1 MEVPDPIHGTI
12 TLSPLCA
19 AFARHRWFKRLKRV
33 QQLGTGS
40 YVFPQA
46 THTRWEHSLGTCHLA
61 QQLVH
66 ALQQGGAPIEAWE
79 VEAVALAA
87 LLHDIGHGPFS
98 HIFDRFVS
106 PLLLEHEQ
114 RSQLLM
120 RHMYGELAGT
130 HPEVAALSLQ
140 QLEWAVS
147 LIDPPTAPGAK
158 PFLHEIVSNA
168 VCGMD
173 VDKMDYLIRDHYML
187 TRETWL
193 QREIGVM
200 LRRCSI
206 DAAGHLAFNIRD
218 SPTLI
223 ALSERRLEMHR
234 TFYGH
239 PEVDAIGVMAGDILS
254 GYMATLPCT
263 HRSAWVR
270 SIADMDDDIVAHI
283 AEDAALPSPLRQ
295 LARRFLQG
303 QYYRHVCDATTEP
316 VTSAPTTVVIPWG
329 VATNSQAPHRALPR
343 IPFHNGSL
351 ARRPFSRGRLLY
363 RTIAK

>member
-1 MEVPDPIHGTI
+1 MEVQDLIHGTI
-12 TLSPLCA
+12 VLSPVCA
-19 AFARHRWFKRLKRV
+19 AFARHRWFRRLKRV

-61 QQLVH
+61 QQLVR
-66 ALQQGGAPIEAWE
+66 ALQQGGAPIEPWE
-79 VEAVALAA
+79 AEAVALAA

-98 HIFDRFVS
+98 HIFDRFVT
-106 PLLLEHEQ
+106 PLPLEHEQ

-120 RHMYGELAGT
+120 RHMYDELQVT
-130 HPEVAALSLQ
+130 ELTPQ
-140 QLEWAVS
+140 QLKWAVQ
-147 LIDPPTAPGAK
+147 LIDPPATPAAK

-173 VDKMDYLIRDHYML
+173 VDKMDYLIRDHWML
-187 TRETWL
+187 THETWM
-193 QREIGVM
+193 QREVLVM
-200 LRRCSI
+200 LRRCSV

-239 PEVDAIGVMAGDILS
+239 PQVEAIGVMAGEILT
-254 GYMATLPCT
+254 GYMAATPAADRSSWARAVAEIDDGIIERIAADVTLP
-263 HRSAWVR
+263 
-270 SIADMDDDIVAHI
+270 
-283 AEDAALPSPLRQ
+283 AELRQ
-295 LARRFLQG
+295 LAHRFLRG
-303 QYYRHVCDATTEP
+303 NYYQHVCDTTTP
-316 VTSAPTTVVIPWG
+316 PSVAPATVVIPWG
-329 VATNSQAPHRALPR
+329 VATNAQAPHRALPR

-351 ARRPFSRGRLLY
+351 ARRPFARGQLLY

>member
-1 MEVPDPIHGTI
+1 MEIADPIHGTI

-19 AFARHRWFKRLKRV
+19 AFAQHRWFERLKRV

-61 QQLVH
+61 QQLVR

-79 VEAVALAA
+79 ADAVALAA
-87 LLHDIGHGPFS
+87 LLHDVGHGPFS
-98 HIFDRFVS
+98 HIFDRFVT
-106 PLLLEHEQ
+106 PLPLEHEQ

-120 RHMYGELAGT
+120 RFMYGELYAT
-130 HPEVAALSLQ
+130 APAVAALSPE
-140 QLEWAVS
+140 QLEWAVA
-147 LIDPPTAPGAK
+147 LIDPPAAPATK

-173 VDKMDYLIRDHYML
+173 VDKMDYLVRDHWML
-187 TRETWL
+187 TREMWL
-193 QREIGVM
+193 HREIGAM
-200 LRRCSI
+200 LRRCSV
-206 DAAGHLAFNIRD
+206 DSAGHLAFNIRD

-239 PEVDAIGVMAGDILS
+239 PQVEAIGVMAGDILS
-254 GYMATLPCT
+254 GYMATVPVT
-263 HRSAWVR
+263 GRSAWAR
-270 SIADMDDDIVAHI
+270 SVADMDDGIVESI
-283 AEDAALPSPLRQ
+283 AADTTMPHALRQ
-295 LARRFLQG
+295 LASRFLRG
-303 QYYRHVCDATTEP
+303 HYYRHVCDTTEP
-316 VTSAPTTVVIPWG
+316 ASPAPATVVIPWG
-329 VATNSQAPHRALPR
+329 VATNAQAPHRALPR

-351 ARRPFSRGRLLY
+351 ARRRFSRGQLLY